1 MNFQNIREALIVY
14 GAFTALFLP
23 VRFIF
28 VTYISD
34 SWISSFGLI
43 SAVSVLILVLS
54 VKNKLGFFG
63 QIFKRQMSVFHSGK
77 IGKIA
82 LCYTAFLLM
91 FFGLSS
97 FSIEMGNSHYSH
109 LKDELITQETQISDY
124 GFVMEQVQEITLEQL
139 LLGILLSF
147 LAFVLEFPKYSAATA
162 IIDEVFDG
170 WLLHFYTVAFVENLE
185 ILLMMVFFRNYTKI
199 NRISISH
206 NFRFIKK
213 ITVLFQNFLKNQK
226 GESYGK

>member
-82 LCYTAFLLM
+82 LCYTVFLLM
-91 FFGLSS
+91 FFG
-97 FSIEMGNSHYSH
+97 
-109 LKDELITQETQISDY
+109 
-124 GFVMEQVQEITLEQL
+124 
-139 LLGILLSF
+139 
-147 LAFVLEFPKYSAATA
+147 
-162 IIDEVFDG
+162 
-170 WLLHFYTVAFVENLE
+170 
-185 ILLMMVFFRNYTKI
+185 
-199 NRISISH
+199 
-206 NFRFIKK
+206 
-213 ITVLFQNFLKNQK
+213 
-226 GESYGK
+226 